1 MSQTSDPAFL
11 YDPFDLAT
19 QEDPYDHYQTMRDRY
34 PAYYNAERDFWTVS
48 RFADVQAVA
57 RDWERYSNI
66 RGVELDDT
74 QDFYPRTFGPGIVI
88 HYDPP
93 DHSRIRKVVHQW
105 FTPKGVKALE
115 ERIRGYVHGMLDD
128 LESAGTVDLAEQF
141 AWRLPVTTTSS
152 ILGFPESDHRWLEGL
167 MYDFEARQS
176 EPDQSDL
183 FEIPDSARQAGAQIA
198 EYINAQIELRR
209 KDPKDDL
216 LSVMV
221 EAERQGVL
229 EWDEPRGLTFILVL
243 AGIDTTAC
251 LISNGLHRL
260 AELPDRRAQ
269 WLAQPDLLPAAI
281 EELIRWES
289 PIPGLARQTT
299 EEISLH
305 GETIPADSR
314 VWLCFAA
321 ANRDERRFEN
331 PEVLDFDREKP
342 PRHIAFGEGIH
353 HCIGAPLARLESRV
367 AFDEFWRRFPDYEIV
382 GPNERL
388 HQHTTRGWAQLTGKV
403 A

>member
-1 MSQTSDPAFL
+1 MSQTSERPFI
-11 YDPFDLAT
+11 YDPFDLPT
-19 QEDPYDHYQTMRDRY
+19 QEDPYEHYTTMRDRY
-34 PAYYNAERDFWTVS
+34 PAYHNPERDFWTFS
-48 RFADVQAVA
+48 RFEDVQAA
-57 RDWERYSNI
+57 SRDWQTYSNT
-66 RGVELDDT
+66 RGVELDET
-74 QDFYPRTFGPGIVI
+74 QDFYPNTFGPGIVLT
-88 HYDPP
+88 YDPP
-93 DHSRIRKVVHQW
+93 DHTRIRKVVHKW
-105 FTPKGVKALE
+105 FTPKGVKELE
-115 ERIRGYVHGMLDD
+115 ERIRGYVQGMLDD
-128 LESAGTVDLAEQF
+128 LEKAGTVDLAEQF

-152 ILGFPESDHRWLEGL
+152 ILGFPASDHRWLEGL

-183 FEIPDSARQAGAQIA
+183 FEIPDSAREAAGEIA

-221 EAERQGVL
+221 AAEKEGVL
-229 EWDEPRGLTFILVL
+229 NWDEPRGLTFILVL

-269 WLAQPDLLPAAI
+269 WLAQPELLPPAI

-289 PIPGLARQTT
+289 PIPGLARITT
-299 EEISLH
+299 REVEIH
-305 GETIPADSR
+305 GETIPEGGR
-314 VWLCFAA
+314 VWLCYAA
-321 ANRDERRFEN
+321 ANRDERRYEN
-331 PEVLDFDREKP
+331 PDVLDFDRTPK
-342 PRHIAFGEGIH
+342 RHIAFGEGIH

-367 AFDEFWRRFPDYEIV
+367 AFEEFWRRFPDYEIV

-388 HQHTTRGWAQLTGKV
+388 HQHTTRGWALLTGKV